1 MPTDL
6 PPDYK
11 PRPVNDPSD
20 PVVPDVPGSAPAY
33 PPAQGDDS
41 RDPAG
46 SPGKGSD
53 VVDPPGWPVPP
64 TRPGIDPDAVPL
76 PAGTPTF

>member
-11 PRPVNDPSD
+11 PKPADDPND
-20 PVVPDVPGSAPAY
+20 PVVPGAPGSEPAY
-33 PPAQGDDS
+33 PPSQGDDA

-46 SPGKGSD
+46 SPGKGAD

-64 TRPGIDPDAVPL
+64 TRPGVDPDSVPL